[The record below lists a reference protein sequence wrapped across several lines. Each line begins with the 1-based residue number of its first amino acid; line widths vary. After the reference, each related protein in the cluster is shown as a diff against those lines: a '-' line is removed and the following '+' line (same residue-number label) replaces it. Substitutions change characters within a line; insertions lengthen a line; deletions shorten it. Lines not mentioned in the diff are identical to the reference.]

1 MIEENKFDPYQFIGF
16 ILIAIILTW
25 MFYNQQPVS
34 EESQKIQTA
43 EKEIG
48 NDSDDEK
55 IKLSELEKFGEFS
68 SVLSSEN
75 ESNIQTIE
83 NEKYV
88 IKVNSKGG
96 KIVELK
102 LKDYFNHN
110 DQEIFLIN
118 NNNEF
123 NLKFITIDGRMIN
136 TSDINFSPVY
146 STKNS
151 KQVLTMLASLESGK
165 SISIIYEFNPTDF
178 MLNFK
183 VRSEGFSSILN
194 KESH

>member
-110 DQEIFLIN
+110 DQEYF
-118 NNNEF
+118 
-123 NLKFITIDGRMIN
+123 
-136 TSDINFSPVY
+136 
-146 STKNS
+146 
-151 KQVLTMLASLESGK
+151 
-165 SISIIYEFNPTDF
+165 
-178 MLNFK
+178 
-183 VRSEGFSSILN
+183 
-194 KESH
+194 

>member
-123 NLKFITIDGRMIN
+123 NLKFITIDGRVIN

-183 VRSEGFSSILN
+183 VKSEGFKIGRA
-194 KESH
+194 HV